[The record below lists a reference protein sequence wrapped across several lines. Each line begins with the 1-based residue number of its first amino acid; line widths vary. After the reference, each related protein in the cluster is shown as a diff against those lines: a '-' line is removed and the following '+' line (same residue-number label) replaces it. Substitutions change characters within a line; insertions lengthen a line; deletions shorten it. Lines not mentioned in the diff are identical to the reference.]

1 MMPSR
6 TQPPS
11 MLRLARPGET
21 APARQLGDLEII
33 EGLRAGRREAAQAL
47 YELVQPAIDATLTQ
61 VLGRADGDH
70 DDLCQ
75 LALIRI
81 VDSVVESRF
90 AGRCTLKTWANVI
103 ASRLALDELRRRRRE
118 RSVLA
123 SEDSADSTEVPAP
136 ASTSPERRL
145 LERQDL
151 SMLRAALS
159 RLRPAQ
165 AEAVLLF
172 DILGHDLRE
181 VAELTAMSVAAAQS
195 NVVRGRQELRRLL
208 HRARRG
214 AGHV

>member
-11 MLRLARPGET
+11 LLRLAKPGER

-33 EGLRAGRREAAQAL
+33 EGLRAGRREAALAL

-90 AGRCTLKTWANVI
+90 AGRCALKTWANVI

-123 SEDSADSTEVPAP
+123 PEDSTGSIEVPAP
-136 ASTSPERRL
+136 ASSSPERRL
-145 LERQDL
+145 SERQAL
-151 SMLRAALS
+151 SMLRAALG

-181 VAELTAMSVAAAQS
+181 VAELTGMSVAAAQS

-208 HRARRG
+208 HRARQG
-214 AGHV
+214 ADHV

>member
-6 TQPPS
+6 THPPS
-11 MLRLARPGET
+11 PLRLARPGEA

-33 EGLRAGRREAAQAL
+33 EGVRAGRGDAAMAL
-47 YELVQPAIDATLTQ
+47 YQLVQPAIDATLTQ
-61 VLGRADGDH
+61 VLGRADGYH

-81 VDSVVESRF
+81 VDSVVESSF
-90 AGRCTLKTWANVI
+90 AGRCNLKTWANVI

-123 SEDSADSTEVPAP
+123 PEESAGSTEVPAP
-136 ASTSPERRL
+136 ASTNPERRL
-145 LERQDL
+145 SERQDL
-151 SMLRAALS
+151 SMLRAALG

-172 DILGHDLRE
+172 DVLGHDLRE
-181 VAELTAMSVAAAQS
+181 VAELTGVSVAAAQS
-195 NVVRGRQELRRLL
+195 HVVRGRQELRRLL
-208 HRARRG
+208 HRARQG
-214 AGHV
+214 ADHV